1 MDATKNGLAVR
12 KRWLGNPDSRISERT
27 TEDSTGQ
34 VAWSMGAAHGIG
46 KDEAG
51 RFSKG
56 RTRNVLGN
64 GDHGRLK
71 TAPGRLR
78 HGRANRAPAAMSC
91 FVVLKRCLA
100 R

>member
-1 MDATKNGLAVR
+1 MGATRNGVAVR
-12 KRWLGNPDSRISERT
+12 KRWPGNLDSRISERT

-51 RFSKG
+51 RF
-56 RTRNVLGN
+56 TRARLGTFSGTVN
-64 GDHGRLK
+64 LGRLM
-71 TAPGRLR
+71 TAPDRLR
-78 HGRANRAPAAMSC
+78 HGQANRAPAALSC
-91 FVVLKRCLA
+91 SVVLKRCLA